1 MSNNTSQTIAV
12 LGAGSWGTALAMLLA
27 RNDQAVNLWSHN
39 AEHAA
44 LMQQSRE
51 NSRYLAGL
59 TFPEKLTIS
68 ADLEATLKNV
78 SNILIVVPSHAFRDT
93 LKTIKPFLTESSR
106 IAWATKG
113 LETDSNKLLHQVA
126 LEELAELVEFGHKIS
141 LAVISGPTFAQEVA
155 QGLPG
160 AVTIASSDQSLALE
174 WANLLH
180 NDHFRAYTGDDVVGV
195 ELGGACKN
203 VIAIA
208 AGIAD
213 GMGFGANARAALIAR
228 ALAEITRLGVSL
240 GANAETFTGLTGLGD
255 LVLTCTDDQSRNRRT
270 GIALGQGK
278 NLQAVIKE
286 IGQVVEGV
294 ATAKEV
300 VALAKKQNIDMPITE
315 QVYNVLYNH
324 CSPENAVNALFNRTI
339 KNEN

>member
-1 MSNNTSQTIAV
+1 MSNQNSQAIAV
-12 LGAGSWGTALAMLLA
+12 LGAGSWGTALAMLLGQ
-27 RNDQAVNLWSHN
+27 NNFQVNLWSHN

-44 LMQQSRE
+44 LMQNDRE
-51 NSRYLAGL
+51 NNRYLASL
-59 TFPEKLTIS
+59 TFPETLNVS
-68 ADLEATLKNV
+68 SDLEKTLKNV
-78 SNILIVVPSHAFRDT
+78 TDILIVVPSHAFRST
-93 LKTIKPFLTESSR
+93 LQNLKPLLKQYHR
-106 IAWATKG
+106 IAWGTKG
-113 LETDSNKLLHQVA
+113 LEADSNKLLHQVA
-126 LEELAELVEFGHKIS
+126 REELGENIP
-141 LAVISGPTFAQEVA
+141 LAVISGPTFAIEVA

-160 AVTIASSDQSLALE
+160 AVTVASVDQSLALD
-174 WANLLH
+174 WAKTLH
-180 NDHFRAYTGDDVVGV
+180 NDHFRAYTGEDVTGV

-240 GANAETFTGLTGLGD
+240 GARAETFTGLTGLGD

-278 NLQAVIKE
+278 YLATVVKQ
-286 IGQVVEGV
+286 IGQVVEGI

-300 VALAKKQNIDMPITE
+300 VALAEKQKIDMPITE
-315 QVYNVLYNH
+315 QVYNVLYNNY
-324 CSPENAVNALFNRTI
+324 SPEAAVNALFNRTI
-339 KNEN
+339 KNES